1 LLLIFLLSLL
11 IFTCLCLWQGLLWG
25 GANAPAMPMGLSW
38 AQEAENVPVLV
49 PIWRDVK
56 ILVRRVALLEGELAE
71 SCRARE
77 VAEEKVF
84 DLSSSSAEGS

>member
-1 LLLIFLLSLL
+1 
-11 IFTCLCLWQGLLWG
+11 
-25 GANAPAMPMGLSW
+25 MPMGLSW

-71 SCRARE
+71 SCQAWE